1 MAFKRWLNYPG
12 KVLFFP
18 PHQFSSHKH
27 RRENSRDQTELW
39 HSSWEHPTVVQ
50 DLCSVL
56 CSKDT
61 SNTPV
66 VPVVYLLYLLSVACR
81 GVSSISSL
89 CASSWMISDDWILQR
104 ILRFTLSFSL
114 SSLQPDEHQ
123 TNKDTNE
130 VRLKFTCREKTS
142 KLQTSRLNFILYWM
156 SAHLREWINNSMQ

>member
-1 MAFKRWLNYPG
+1 MAFKRWLNYPD
-12 KVLFFP
+12 KVFFF

-27 RRENSRDQTELW
+27 QRENSRDQTEVW
-39 HSSWEHPTVVQ
+39 HSSWEHPS
-50 DLCSVL
+50 SVL

-142 KLQTSRLNFILYWM
+142 KLQTSRLNFILYWT

>member
-18 PHQFSSHKH
+18 HQFSSHKH
-27 RRENSRDQTELW
+27 QRENSRDQTELW
-39 HSSWEHPTVVQ
+39 HSSWEHPS
-50 DLCSVL
+50 SVL

-66 VPVVYLLYLLSVACR
+66 VYLLYLLYLLSVECR

-89 CASSWMISDDWILQR
+89 CASLWMISDDWILQR

-142 KLQTSRLNFILYWM
+142 KLQTSRLNFILYWT

>member
-1 MAFKRWLNYPG
+1 MAFKRWLNYPD
-12 KVLFFP
+12 KVFFF

-27 RRENSRDQTELW
+27 RRENSWDQTELW
-39 HSSWEHPTVVQ
+39 HSSWEHPS
-50 DLCSVL
+50 SVL

-66 VPVVYLLYLLSVACR
+66 VYLLYLLSVECR

>member
-1 MAFKRWLNYPG
+1 MAFKRWFNYPD
-12 KVLFFP
+12 KVFFFSP
-18 PHQFSSHKH
+18 PTSSQVTNTGGRTVEIRLNSDTHP
-27 RRENSRDQTELW
+27 ENI
-39 HSSWEHPTVVQ
+39 PAAYCAV
-50 DLCSVL
+50 
-56 CSKDT
+56 K
-61 SNTPV
+61 TPV
-66 VPVVYLLYLLSVACR
+66 THLLYLLYLLSVACR

-89 CASSWMISDDWILQR
+89 CASLWMISDDWILQR

-142 KLQTSRLNFILYWM
+142 KLQTSRLNFILYWT

>member
-1 MAFKRWLNYPG
+1 MAFKRWLNYPD
-12 KVLFFP
+12 KVLFF

-27 RRENSRDQTELW
+27 QRENSRDQTEVW
-39 HSSWEHPTVVQ
+39 HSSWEHPS
-50 DLCSVL
+50 SVL

-89 CASSWMISDDWILQR
+89 CASLWMISDDWILQR

-123 TNKDTNE
+123 TNKHTNE

-142 KLQTSRLNFILYWM
+142 KLQTSRLNFILYWT

>member
-1 MAFKRWLNYPG
+1 MAFKRWLNYPD
-12 KVLFFP
+12 KVFFFFP
-18 PHQFSSHKH
+18 STSSQVTNTGGRTVEIRLNSDTHP
-27 RRENSRDQTELW
+27 ENI
-39 HSSWEHPTVVQ
+39 PA
-50 DLCSVL
+50 LCRTCAAYCAV
-56 CSKDT
+56 K
-61 SNTPV
+61 TPV
-66 VPVVYLLYLLSVACR
+66 THLLYLLYLLSVECR

-142 KLQTSRLNFILYWM
+142 KLQTSRLNFILYWT

>member
-12 KVLFFP
+12 KVFFFFP
-18 PHQFSSHKH
+18 STSSQVTNTGGRTVEIRLNSDTHP
-27 RRENSRDQTELW
+27 ENI
-39 HSSWEHPTVVQ
+39 PP
-50 DLCSVL
+50 LCRTCAAYCAV
-56 CSKDT
+56 K
-61 SNTPV
+61 TPV
-66 VPVVYLLYLLSVACR
+66 THLLYLLYLLSVECR

-142 KLQTSRLNFILYWM
+142 KLQTSRLNFILYWT

>member
-12 KVLFFP
+12 KVCFFFP
-18 PHQFSSHKH
+18 PTSSQVINTRGRTVEIRLNSDTHP
-27 RRENSRDQTELW
+27 ENI
-39 HSSWEHPTVVQ
+39 PA
-50 DLCSVL
+50 LCRTCAAYCAV
-56 CSKDT
+56 K
-61 SNTPV
+61 TPV
-66 VPVVYLLYLLSVACR
+66 THLLYLLYLLSVECR

-142 KLQTSRLNFILYWM
+142 KLQTSRLNFILYWT